1 MGLPGGAEFSL
12 DAQMQLRSAEVK
24 PGATACR
31 EFLRLGNLAQAE
43 DAAVETP
50 RLVFEARRHR
60 ELYVVESKDAHLG
73 SGGAARHPCNDC
85 QAAASALI
93 VT

>member
-1 MGLPGGAEFSL
+1 
-12 DAQMQLRSAEVK
+12 
-24 PGATACR
+24 
-31 EFLRLGNLAQAE
+31 
-43 DAAVETP
+43 
-50 RLVFEARRHR
+50 
-60 ELYVVESKDAHLG
+60 LYMVESKDAHLG